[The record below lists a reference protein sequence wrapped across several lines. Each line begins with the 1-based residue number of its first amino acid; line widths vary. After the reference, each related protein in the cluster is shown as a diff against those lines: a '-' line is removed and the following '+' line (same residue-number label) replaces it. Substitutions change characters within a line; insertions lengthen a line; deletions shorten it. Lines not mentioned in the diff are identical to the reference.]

1 MADTLTRTFAALAD
15 PTRRA
20 MLAELA
26 DGALTVN
33 QLVDR
38 HHLSQP
44 AISKHLKVLEGAG
57 LIRRGRA
64 AQTRPCILNPD
75 GLKSAASWIDAY
87 RHHWDAAFDRMDS
100 FLATLKTTD
109 KPDA

>member
-1 MADTLTRTFAALAD
+1 MPDTLTRTFAALAD

-26 DGALTVN
+26 GGSLTVN
-33 QLVDR
+33 DLVAR
-38 HHLSQP
+38 NHLSQP

-64 AQTRPCILNPD
+64 AQTRPCSLDPE
-75 GLKSAASWIDAY
+75 GLKTAAAWIDTY
-87 RHHWDAAFDRMDS
+87 RHHWEERFDRIDA
-100 FLATLKTTD
+100 FLATLKKDT
-109 KPDA
+109 PDA

>member
-26 DGALTVN
+26 GGALTVN

-64 AQTRPCILNPD
+64 AQTRPCILNPEGLQAVD
-75 GLKSAASWIDAY
+75 GWLERY
-87 RHHWDAAFDRMDS
+87 RGHWTAAFDRMEALIRRLDQGNGGK
-100 FLATLKTTD
+100 A
-109 KPDA
+109 